1 MTGSFAKINI
11 LDLTTFVGDVARVKI
26 FRKSQSDLAD
36 YQFIQEIQLE
46 SNELLIDL
54 ESQIKNQEFYG
65 IFDKENFKLYIE
77 SKFTEEMSW
86 ENYGEWHLDH
96 IKPLYLSENEEDL
109 LLLNHYTNLQP
120 LWAEDN
126 LRKNRKYD

>member
-54 ESQIKNQEFYG
+54 ESQIKNQEF
-65 IFDKENFKLYIE
+65 
-77 SKFTEEMSW
+77 
-86 ENYGEWHLDH
+86 
-96 IKPLYLSENEEDL
+96 
-109 LLLNHYTNLQP
+109 
-120 LWAEDN
+120 
-126 LRKNRKYD
+126 